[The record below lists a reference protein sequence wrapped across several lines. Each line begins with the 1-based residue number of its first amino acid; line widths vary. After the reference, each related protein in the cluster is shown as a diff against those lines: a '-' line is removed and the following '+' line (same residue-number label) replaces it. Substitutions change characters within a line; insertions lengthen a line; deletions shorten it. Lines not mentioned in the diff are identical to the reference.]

1 MKIKEIYEEINLD
14 RPPTTDKQDAPLYV
28 PGGATVVVLN
38 DNTTPFEVVIEAIM
52 AGAGLSKFAATKRMM
67 QAHRGGWSAVA
78 SYPTRDIAETI
89 ASRIEEHAANNTN
102 YDHYKVLTRHRGP
115 WALTCDVMDAEDA
128 R

>member
-1 MKIKEIYEEINLD
+1 MKVYEIFEDVELD
-14 RPPTTDKQDAPLYV
+14 RPPVVDKEDAPLYV

-38 DNTTPFEVVIEAIM
+38 DPTTPFEVVIEAIM

-89 ASRIEEHAANNTN
+89 ASRIEEHAAANTN
-102 YDHYKVLTRHRGP
+102 YDHYKMLNGHRGP